1 MMSND
6 SPNERAPKD
15 ALSALRAARER
26 SRERHHEF
34 LQVEGQ
40 AETPAPLQPV
50 AQILT
55 CSELNVPPEAIF
67 DVEPGALLV
76 NQVAGNVVDDEI
88 IASIAY
94 GSGNLSVPLIVV
106 LGHTNCG
113 IVRAALS
120 AERID
125 GNVGDLLY
133 EIFRSATEAGSPS
146 AEDPVDD
153 AVRANVL
160 NSVRLLRESQ
170 ALQHLT
176 RSGRV
181 QVAGAVFN
189 SSTSEIVWLGD

>member
-1 MMSND
+1 
-6 SPNERAPKD
+6 
-15 ALSALRAARER
+15 
-26 SRERHHEF
+26 
-34 LQVEGQ
+34 
-40 AETPAPLQPV
+40 
-50 AQILT
+50 
-55 CSELNVPPEAIF
+55 
-67 DVEPGALLV
+67 
-76 NQVAGNVVDDEI
+76 
-88 IASIAY
+88 
-94 GSGNLSVPLIVV
+94 LIVV

-160 NSVRLLRESQ
+160 NSVRLLRESPT
-170 ALQHLT
+170 LQHLT